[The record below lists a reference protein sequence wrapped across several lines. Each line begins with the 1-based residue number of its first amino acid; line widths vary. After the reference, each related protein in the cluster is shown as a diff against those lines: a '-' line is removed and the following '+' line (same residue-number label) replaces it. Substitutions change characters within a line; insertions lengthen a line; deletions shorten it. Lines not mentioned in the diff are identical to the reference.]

1 MGAAPLWKILSEEQA
16 EQIHERALSLLAHT
30 GIVFQ
35 SEDVVRRFAD
45 AGADVD
51 RGRQLVKLP
60 PKLVQDLLSTV
71 PRRFLLGGRT
81 SAFDAEVSA
90 DRTVCRPIVGCTYV
104 IDSQTGARREV
115 TTADAEAIA
124 RLLDALPTFAFSGAV
139 AYPADEPPL
148 TRDVYYLSLLL
159 ANGQKHPIVSP
170 YGAKNIEYMHRL
182 GVVLAGGGEE
192 HGRRPRFHI
201 LTAPTSP
208 LQYSA
213 TQTAMI
219 VKAAELLIPNQ
230 VSSTPMTGATSPVTL
245 AGQTL
250 LLHAENLAGIA
261 LTQLVRPGCPVYYAA
276 RPNVMDLRTGNSL
289 WGAIEWG
296 LTGAA
301 CLQLARQAHLIC
313 DCFGCVTDSKVMD
326 EQAAIEKTMN
336 ATLVALAGANVVSGG
351 GFLETINTTSL
362 EQLVIDDEIQGM
374 LGRVSR
380 GIAIDEET
388 LAEAL
393 IDSVGHGGN
402 YLGEEHT
409 RRHYRQE
416 HYLPKVLDRDLW
428 DVWRE
433 KGGKDIVQRARERA
447 GDLLRA
453 EAPDPLPEETR
464 RELDRILAAARADIT
479 V

>member
-1 MGAAPLWKILSEEQA
+1 MGGAPHWEILSKEEA
-16 EQIHERALSLLAHT
+16 GRIHDRALHLLERT

-35 SEDVVRRFAD
+35 SDDVVRRFAEVGATID
-45 AGADVD
+45 AKK
-51 RGRQLVKLP
+51 QLVRLP
-60 PKLVQDLLSTV
+60 APLVERLLATV
-71 PRRFLLGGRT
+71 PRGFTLGAASPGLDCRMN
-81 SAFDAEVSA
+81 AEA
-90 DRTVCRPIVGCTYV
+90 MLYRPIVGCNYV
-104 IDSQTGARREV
+104 LDSKTGERREAS
-115 TTADAEAIA
+115 TPDAVAIA
-124 RLLDALPTFAFSGAV
+124 RLLDALPTYSYSGSV
-139 AYPADEPPL
+139 AYPSDEPPL
-148 TRDVYYLSLLL
+148 TRDVYYFKLLL
-159 ANGQKHPIVSP
+159 ESARKHVIMSP
-170 YGAKNIEYMHRL
+170 YGAANIQFMHEL
-182 GVVLAGGGEE
+182 AVVVAGDGEAQ
-192 HGRRPRFHI
+192 RARPRFHV

-219 VKAAELLIPNQ
+219 VKAAELMIPNQ

-276 RPNVMDLRTGNSL
+276 RPNAMDLRTGNSL

-336 ATLVALAGANVVSGG
+336 ATLVILAGANVISGG

-416 HYLPKVLDRDLW
+416 HYLPKILDRDLW

-453 EAPDPLPEETR
+453 AAPDPLPEETR
-464 RELDRILAAARADIT
+464 RELDRILVAARAAI
-479 V
+479 VV

>member
-1 MGAAPLWKILSEEQA
+1 
-16 EQIHERALSLLAHT
+16 
-30 GIVFQ
+30 
-35 SEDVVRRFAD
+35 
-45 AGADVD
+45 
-51 RGRQLVKLP
+51 
-60 PKLVQDLLSTV
+60 
-71 PRRFLLGGRT
+71 
-81 SAFDAEVSA
+81 
-90 DRTVCRPIVGCTYV
+90 
-104 IDSQTGARREV
+104 
-115 TTADAEAIA
+115 
-124 RLLDALPTFAFSGAV
+124 
-139 AYPADEPPL
+139 
-148 TRDVYYLSLLL
+148 
-159 ANGQKHPIVSP
+159 
-170 YGAKNIEYMHRL
+170 
-182 GVVLAGGGEE
+182 
-192 HGRRPRFHI
+192 
-201 LTAPTSP
+201 
-208 LQYSA
+208 
-213 TQTAMI
+213 
-219 VKAAELLIPNQ
+219 
-230 VSSTPMTGATSPVTL
+230 
-245 AGQTL
+245 
-250 LLHAENLAGIA
+250 
-261 LTQLVRPGCPVYYAA
+261 
-276 RPNVMDLRTGNSL
+276 
-289 WGAIEWG
+289 
-296 LTGAA
+296 
-301 CLQLARQAHLIC
+301 
-313 DCFGCVTDSKVMD
+313 
-326 EQAAIEKTMN
+326 MN